1 MSNFDDIKQATTPIQ
16 ELKPYDDK
24 GVLSGKEFAEYKSK
38 IPWKGFDDD
47 DEDGYVNLD
56 DVYGPENA

>member
-1 MSNFDDIKQATTPIQ
+1 MNNFDEIKQATTPIQ

-38 IPWKGFDDD
+38 IPWG
-47 DEDGYVNLD
+47 GY
-56 DVYGPENA
+56 